1 MIWATASVALG
12 LLMTV
17 LVIAELRQPVRQPVG
32 KALKM
37 PDRFFVAATFTVAFL
52 YGMVLLVSVF

>member
-1 MIWATASVALG
+1 MIWATASVVLG

-17 LVIAELRQPVRQPVG
+17 LVIAELWQPVG

-37 PDRFFVAATFTVAFL
+37 PDRLFVAATFTVAL
-52 YGMVLLVSVF
+52 IYGMVVLVVVF

>member
-1 MIWATASVALG
+1 MIWATASVVLG

-17 LVIAELRQPVRQPVG
+17 LVVAELCQPVG

-37 PDRFFVAATFTVAFL
+37 PDRLFVAATFTVAVI
-52 YGMVLLVSVF
+52 YGMVVLVVVF